1 MALSM
6 GLYVVVWKAGNKRG
20 ARKEQERVEAL
31 RASGFL
37 KEKQEGED
45 EREEYT
51 VNEITTM

>member
-20 ARKEQERVEAL
+20 ARKEQERIEAL